1 MNRRE
6 RFDRLEEAA
15 IDASSI
21 IYMLKAGFLGLLAST
36 ITLKSVPEVVGET
49 GWPSLPITVV
59 STEGSTRS
67 EPRIRSPEGTPA
79 PGVDE
84 ITGAP
89 GEPIQSNDQRLLAF
103 AEEAALPV
111 ISEDRAILRAA
122 EEAGLDYYN
131 SLMMLAF
138 LRYRGRLNLQW
149 YEEAKD
155 RLLEVARYGR
165 DVLQLF
171 EEIEAELSRP
181 S

>member
-6 RFDRLEEAA
+6 RFDRLQEAA

-21 IYMLKAGFLGLLAST
+21 IYMLKAGFLGLLGTT
-36 ITLKSVPEVVGET
+36 ITLKSVPEVVAET
-49 GWPSLPITVV
+49 GWPSLPVTVV
-59 STEGSTRS
+59 SSDRRS
-67 EPRIRSPEGTPA
+67 DPASPA
-79 PGVDE
+79 PEAPSQRVDA

-89 GEPIQSNDQRLLAF
+89 REPVPSNDQRLLDF

-122 EEAGLDYYN
+122 EEAELDYYN

-138 LRYRGRLNLQW
+138 LRYRGRLDSQW
-149 YEEAKD
+149 YEEAKA

-165 DVLQLF
+165 DVLERF
-171 EEIEAELSRP
+171 EAIEAELGIKG
-181 S
+181 